1 MIAHLFCFAYCFF
14 TKIIVR
20 KFGYLV
26 KTVHDFW
33 KRGNNSR
40 KGGESVE
47 SFICETKIISGA
59 GAVAELK
66 TLKAKRLLMVCDP
79 YFYENGVAQKV
90 AAGAAEEIAYFH
102 EVMPDPTVTLAARGT
117 ALVKEFDPDLLVA
130 LGGGSAMDCA
140 KAMVYFSGSRATLVA
155 IPTTSGSGSEV
166 TDFAILTH
174 DGVKHPLVD
183 KKLRPQMAILDSELL
198 HSMPPKLVADGGFDV
213 LCHAMEAY
221 TATGAGAFSDMLA
234 KEAFSTVY
242 ALLPASYGGRKDVR
256 QRIHSASTM
265 AGLSFTHAGLGLC
278 HAMAH
283 SLGGA
288 FHVPHGRLNAMLMPA
303 VIQCNAY
310 RAGDKY
316 ARLAQAAGIGGSAA
330 TMGVR
335 NLKNALIRLRRE
347 LGMPGT
353 LAEAGIHP
361 GQVWNRQ
368 REIVAAALADP
379 CCQTN
384 PVPVEEFMVRKVL
397 EEITG
402 RG

>member
-1 MIAHLFCFAYCFF
+1 M
-14 TKIIVR
+14 
-20 KFGYLV
+20 
-26 KTVHDFW
+26 
-33 KRGNNSR
+33 
-40 KGGESVE
+40 E
-47 SFICETKIISGA
+47 SFICDTKIISGA
-59 GAVAELK
+59 GAVAQLK
-66 TLKAKRLLMVCDP
+66 NMGAKRLLMVTDP

-90 AAGAAEEIAYFH
+90 AQAAKAEQIAYFH

-117 ALVKEFDPDLLVA
+117 ALVKEFSPDVLVA

-140 KAMVYFSGSRATLVA
+140 KAMAYFSGSDARFVA

-183 KKLRPQMAILDSELL
+183 GKLRPQVAILDGELL
-198 HSMPPKLVADGGFDV
+198 QSMPPKLVADGGFDV
-213 LCHAMEAY
+213 LCHALEAY
-221 TATGAGAFSDMLA
+221 TATNAGEFSDMLA
-234 KEAFSTVY
+234 KEAFCTVH
-242 ALLPASYGGRKDVR
+242 ALLPASFGGRQDVR

-265 AGLSFTHAGLGLC
+265 AGLAFTHAGLGLC

-288 FHVPHGRLNAMLMPA
+288 FHIPHGRLNAMLMPA
-303 VIQCNAY
+303 IIQCNAY
-310 RAGDKY
+310 RAGERY
-316 ARLAQAAGIGGSAA
+316 ARLAQAAGIGGSAV
-330 TMGVR
+330 TVGVR

-347 LGMPGT
+347 LGMPAT
-353 LAEAGIHP
+353 LSEAGIHP

-368 REIVAAALADP
+368 KEIVAAALADP

-397 EEITG
+397 EEVTG